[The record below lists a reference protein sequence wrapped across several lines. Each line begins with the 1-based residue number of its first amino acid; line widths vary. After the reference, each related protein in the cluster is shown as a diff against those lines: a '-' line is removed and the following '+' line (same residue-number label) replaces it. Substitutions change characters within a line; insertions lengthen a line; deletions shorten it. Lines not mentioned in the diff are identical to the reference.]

1 MILLFLSFVAG
12 VLTVLAPCTLP
23 LLPIIIGG
31 SAGGSSKRSPYIITL
46 ALAGGIVLFTLLL
59 KFSTLFINI
68 PQSVWSIISGSIII
82 ILGITNVFPIL
93 WEKINMGL
101 GLGSRSN
108 QLLAQSGSHKNRWG
122 DVLIGLSLGPVFSSC
137 SPTYFLIL
145 ATVLPRSLAVGTLY
159 LIAYALG
166 LGLILLLVS
175 MLGRR
180 FTSRAAWATNP
191 KGWFKRGLGVVF
203 IIIGLLIFTGTDKKI
218 QTYLVQN
225 NYYPGGSLEQGLI
238 ERFNNTSL
246 ETQSTTGSSA
256 TMPIDMTKNFP
267 RFREIT
273 DPAGYVNSG
282 PIKIGDLVGK
292 KVILV
297 DFMTYS
303 CINCIRTFPY
313 LNAWYDKYKDD
324 GLEIVGI
331 HTPEF
336 AFEHKKEN
344 VQKAL
349 DEFGIKFPVV
359 LDNDYGT
366 WNAYGNNYWP
376 RKYLVDI
383 DGYIVYDHIGE
394 GAYDETEQKIQELL
408 AEKMARDN
416 ATSTLETSLVD
427 IPVSTPNRVASPET
441 YFGADRNRNFANGE
455 AGKLGT
461 QTLTT
466 NVSGKLNDLN
476 LLGTWNFSREYA
488 ESVTGGTI
496 SYRYS
501 AAHVFFVGSAIKAV
515 RVEVLEDGKPLPQDA
530 AGKDIEFIDGKSYV
544 TIQEDRL
551 YELVK
556 NTGTEEHT
564 LELKIEGG
572 GLKAYTFTF
581 G

>member
-1 MILLFLSFVAG
+1 MLLLLLSFVAG

-31 SAGGSSKRSPYIITL
+31 SAGGQSKRSPYIITL
-46 ALAGGIVLFTLLL
+46 SLAAGIVLFTLLL

-68 PQSVWSIISGSIII
+68 PQNVWSVVSGVVLIA
-82 ILGITNVFPIL
+82 LGLVNVFPVL
-93 WEKINMGL
+93 WEKINLSL
-101 GLGSRSN
+101 GLGNRSN
-108 QLLAQSGSHKNRWG
+108 QLLAASAGHQNRWG

-145 ATVLPRSLAVGTLY
+145 ATVLPRSLATGTLY
-159 LIAYALG
+159 LIAYAAG
-166 LGLILLLVS
+166 LSLVLLLVGI
-175 MLGRR
+175 LGRR
-180 FTSRAAWATNP
+180 FTSRAAWATDP
-191 KGWFKRGLGVVF
+191 KGWFKRSLGIIF
-203 IIIGLLIFTGTDKKI
+203 ILIGLLVFTGTDKKI
-218 QTYLVQN
+218 QTYLVERDF
-225 NYYPGGSLEQGLI
+225 YVADSLEQSLI
-238 ERFNNTSL
+238 KKFNER
-246 ETQSTTGSSA
+246 SSPNEA
-256 TMPIDMTKNFP
+256 AAPLTMPDDMTKNFP

-273 DPAGYVNSG
+273 SPAGYVNSEAF
-282 PIKIGDLVGK
+282 KINDLVGK
-292 KVILV
+292 KVILI

-344 VQKAL
+344 VEKAL
-349 DEFGIKFPVV
+349 AEFGIKFPVV
-359 LDNDYGT
+359 LDNSYGT

-416 ATSTLETSLVD
+416 ATSTLETSLVT
-427 IPVSTPNRVASPET
+427 IPTRTPNRVASPET
-441 YFGADRNRNFANGE
+441 YFGADRNRNFANGD
-455 AGKLGT
+455 AGKIGT
-461 QTLTT
+461 QTITG
-466 NVSGKLNDLN
+466 NVTGKLNDLN
-476 LLGTWNFSREYA
+476 LLGTWNFSREYTEA
-488 ESVTGGTI
+488 SAGAII

-501 AAHVFFVGSAIKAV
+501 AAHVFFVGSATKAV

-544 TIQEDRL
+544 TVQEDRL

-556 NTGTEEHT
+556 NPGSEEHT
-564 LELKIEGG
+564 LELKIEGA